1 MRFQGKIKTWNQAKG
16 FGFISPNG
24 RGKDLFVHITQFK
37 NRYKKPQIT
46 DLVTYEIKLDDKN
59 RHNAVNVEFV
69 GDRPIK
75 EKSKSLWGILAP
87 IFALSLMA
95 VAINHLYQNRGN
107 TIEATIYKTV
117 NLRNYDASKFSCTGK
132 THCSEMQSCE
142 EAMFYQENCQG
153 TEMDGNNDGI
163 PCEQQWCN

>member
-24 RGKDLFVHITQFK
+24 GGNDLFVHITQFK
-37 NRYKKPQIT
+37 NRYKKPRIT

-69 GDRPIK
+69 GDKAIK
-75 EKSKSLWGILAP
+75 GKSKSLWGILVP
-87 IFALSLMA
+87 ILALSIIGIA
-95 VAINHLYQNRGN
+95 VKDLYQNKGN
-107 TIEATIYKTV
+107 SIDATFYKTV
-117 NLRNYDASKFSCTGK
+117 KLRDYDASKFTCSGK
-132 THCSEMQSCE
+132 THCSEMSSCE
-142 EAMFYQENCQG
+142 EALFYQENCEG
-153 TEMDGNNDGI
+153 TQMDGNNDGV